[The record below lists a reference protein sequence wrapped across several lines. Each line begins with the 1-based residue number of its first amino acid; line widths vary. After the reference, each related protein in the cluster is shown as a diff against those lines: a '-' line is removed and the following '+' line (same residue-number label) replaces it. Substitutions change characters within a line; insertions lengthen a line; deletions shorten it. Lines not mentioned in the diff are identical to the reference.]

1 MKINILPEIE
11 GEIPSKDVAKKFYE
25 TIQVL
30 YDEFGTVQEV
40 GSIIKVDLFKFIF
53 IFEMIEKSYQFEG
66 DELNI
71 ELTYKKTKEII

>member
-11 GEIPSKDVAKKFYE
+11 GEMPSKDVAKKFYE

-30 YDEFGTVQEV
+30 YDEFKTVPEA
-40 GSIIKVDLFKFIF
+40 GSFIKVDLFKFIF
-53 IFEMIEKSYQFEG
+53 IFEMVEKSYQFEG

-71 ELTYKKTKEII
+71 ELTYKKVKEII

>member
-30 YDEFGTVQEV
+30 YDEFGTVPEV
-40 GSIIKVDLFKFIF
+40 GSFIKVDLFIF
-53 IFEMIEKSYQFEG
+53 IF
-66 DELNI
+66 N
-71 ELTYKKTKEII
+71 